1 MLAFF
6 QNLPYTDRVSGQRP
20 ELEGRSLKSKRL
32 KFHTDFSRRQ
42 ACRFEWSFQVSIDA
56 RMSCH
61 KGFSLLIL
69 TPLLELDL
77 TGLKRPLK

>member
-20 ELEGRSLKSKRL
+20 ELEKQAA
-32 KFHTDFSRRQ
+32 FSRRQ

-61 KGFSLLIL
+61 KGFPLLIL
-69 TPLLELDL
+69 TPPV
-77 TGLKRPLK
+77 GA